1 MSDEQEKIGLSPEE
15 QTEIDKTI
23 EEAKKNLASEETQK
37 KVEEAKQQSKEETIK
52 ELEVKKQLEDLQKQK
67 EELAKKLE
75 ESEKKA
81 QQELDNIKTK
91 LNESIGRSRAPVNSE
106 DPFQE
111 AQKQNTSIDGLSDEE
126 IKDIEKQAAEEF
138 FGPDEYR
145 HFTQH

>member
-1 MSDEQEKIGLSPEE
+1 MSDEKSGLSPDE
-15 QTEIDKTI
+15 QAEIEKTI
-23 EEAKKNLASEETQK
+23 EEAKRNLASEETRKQ
-37 KVEEAKQQSKEETIK
+37 VDEAKQQAKQEFEMQR
-52 ELEVKKQLEDLQKQK
+52 QLEELKKQK

-75 ESEKKA
+75 ENEKRA

-111 AQKQNTSIDGLSDEE
+111 PLPQTLTIDKLSDVE
-126 IKDIEKQAAEEF
+126 IKSIEQQAAEEF

-145 HFTQH
+145 HFTQD